1 MLLCFSDP
9 PIFPK
14 MDVEEMAHNHV
25 LLQQGTLA
33 KTESFHPKTNLLSM
47 FLSRKHCFGFGKEEK
62 GPIIS

>member
-1 MLLCFSDP
+1 
-9 PIFPK
+9 
-14 MDVEEMAHNHV
+14 MAHNHV

-33 KTESFHPKTNLLSM
+33 KTESFHPKTNLLST